1 MMSSNSLASLAILK
15 VNYDEHGTDYVEN
28 FVPFVA
34 EGLRRQPHDL
44 ISLKELQS
52 IIESSFGIRIPQ
64 GALKTILNRSKK
76 KGYITNSHGALYR
89 NLAAIP
95 DDFELLSHQTLAIQ
109 RSIIARLI
117 KYARA
122 HHTYELSD
130 VEAEKSLLSYLQEK
144 IVPILQTALDG
155 KPLVIETQGVPYHEY
170 ILGNFLIHLEK
181 EDPVGFSQIETITKG
196 QMLASLLFLPDLN
209 KVSKKFD
216 DLTVFLDTQ
225 IILRLLGL
233 EGVGFQEPCLEL
245 IGVLQGMGVH
255 IACFKQ
261 TFDELHGILDALENS
276 LKTPS
281 HVRTK
286 AFSVM
291 EFALSHS
298 WRASDIQVF
307 KGELEL
313 KLKKLRVYVREKPDH
328 SVPLSVNETK
338 FAQTIAKHL
347 VGQSQE
353 AQNHDLD
360 CCTSIHRLRS
370 GQLKFEFETCR
381 HIFVTSNNTLVRAAS
396 EFFINEYERFTIP
409 VCITDHTLAT
419 LAWVKNPE
427 VSADLS
433 KKMIIADSYAAIR
446 PSRDLWKK
454 YLSEIDR
461 QREIG
466 TITDDQF
473 QLLRFNLAAR
483 NALLET
489 THGMA
494 DAFTEGTVPEVLERV
509 QKNITRDLEGQL
521 KERTDSGVRT
531 SEEFAQFKGKLRGRA
546 IVVSQIVGKITY
558 VLFVSV
564 VSIICGVGLFLT
576 LPASLTG
583 VDINALSGNIWW
595 MKFAIGFFSLM
606 TMLGLLFGL
615 TFFSVGRKFQNFV
628 ARHCERVLLVFFMA
642 S

>member
-1 MMSSNSLASLAILK
+1 MTSSNSIASLAILK

-34 EGLRRQPHDL
+34 EGLRRQPQDL

-64 GALKTILNRSKK
+64 GALQAILNRAKK
-76 KGYITNSHGALYR
+76 KGYVISSHGALLR

-95 DDFELLSHQTLAIQ
+95 DDFEKQSHQTLAIQ

-117 KYARA
+117 KYSKAY
-122 HHTYELSD
+122 HDYELTE
-130 VEAEKSLLSYLQEK
+130 VEAEKSLLSYLHEK
-144 IVPILQTALDG
+144 IVPILHTALDG
-155 KPLVIETQGVPYHEY
+155 KPLVIDTQDVPYREY
-170 ILGNFLIHLEK
+170 ILGNFLLHLEQ

-209 KVSKKFD
+209 KVSQKFD
-216 DLTVFLDTQ
+216 DLTVFLDTK
-225 IILRLLGL
+225 IILRALGL

-245 IGVLQGMGVH
+245 IGVLQKMGVNV
-255 IACFKQ
+255 ACFKQ

-291 EFALSHS
+291 EFALSQS
-298 WRASDIQVF
+298 WRASDIHIF

-313 KLKKLRVYVREKPDH
+313 RLKKLRVYVREKPDH
-328 SVPLSVNETK
+328 SIQFGVNETR
-338 FAQTIAKHL
+338 FAETIAKHL

-353 AQNHDLD
+353 AQHHDLD
-360 CCTSIHRLRS
+360 CCTSIHRLRR
-370 GQLKFEFETCR
+370 GQLKYGFETCGY
-381 HIFVTSNNTLVRAAS
+381 IFVTTNSKLARAAS
-396 EFFINEYERFTIP
+396 EFFIDEYERFTIP
-409 VCITDHTLAT
+409 VCITDHTLST
-419 LAWVKNPE
+419 LAWVKNPA

-433 KKMIIADSYAAIR
+433 RKIIIADSYAAIR

-454 YLSEIDR
+454 YLGEINR

-509 QKNITRDLEGQL
+509 QKNITMDLEGKLLEQTEAGM
-521 KERTDSGVRT
+521 KT
-531 SEEFAQFKGKLRGRA
+531 SEEFAELKGRLRGRA
-546 IVVSQIVGKITY
+546 LGISVVIGKLTY
-558 VLFVSV
+558 GLFVSLV
-564 VSIICGVGLFLT
+564 TIICGIGLFLT
-576 LPASLTG
+576 LPSSLTG
-583 VDINALSGNIWW
+583 IDINALSGDVGW

-606 TMLGLLFGL
+606 TMFGLLFGL

-628 ARHCERVLLVFFMA
+628 ARHCERVLLAFFLA
-642 S
+642 T